1 MSPKHENGHGSLVSQ
16 VHHSINNSVAQ
27 SNSYSKGLA
36 NGAQIAKAA
45 RSRLRGMQN
54 SHSNKKLP
62 TWKGNSLLSEQFD
75 RGGVADRS
83 LDRMHGNLLAG
94 GAVLQSRQEL
104 MQNEYK
110 KIIENH
116 PATIGN
122 DKYDDT
128 DFLQRM
134 FTAKDEHQESS
145 EVLHKSHSQHA
156 MLSEQVFKGHTKGR
170 NDHPDRTESAEQ
182 RKRHIKESK
191 SSVIG
196 RIAETISSV
205 VRGTSRQPK
214 NPDSTNSDKSK
225 PDMAEFKPTSMF
237 SLMGE
242 KAIGQK
248 RAEDD
253 DVLEDDDVRKL
264 DRLQLINASARY
276 ELLSANQQ
284 LIDFHLNRVMK
295 SMIQRQ

>member
-1 MSPKHENGHGSLVSQ
+1 MSPKHENGHSSLVAQ
-16 VHHSINNSVAQ
+16 VHHSLNNSVAQ

-62 TWKGNSLLSEQFD
+62 TWKGNSLLSDQFD

-83 LDRMHGNLLAG
+83 LDRMHGNLLGG

-156 MLSEQVFKGHTKGR
+156 MLSEQVFKGHSKGR
-170 NDHPDRTESAEQ
+170 NDLPDRIESAE
-182 RKRHIKESK
+182 
-191 SSVIG
+191 
-196 RIAETISSV
+196 
-205 VRGTSRQPK
+205 
-214 NPDSTNSDKSK
+214 
-225 PDMAEFKPTSMF
+225 
-237 SLMGE
+237 
-242 KAIGQK
+242 
-248 RAEDD
+248 
-253 DVLEDDDVRKL
+253 
-264 DRLQLINASARY
+264 
-276 ELLSANQQ
+276 
-284 LIDFHLNRVMK
+284 
-295 SMIQRQ
+295 

>member
-1 MSPKHENGHGSLVSQ
+1 MAQAKTTPAAAIDRVAVSGATRNVSPKHENAPASLTNQ
-16 VHHSINNSVAQ
+16 VNHSLNNSIAQ

-62 TWKGNSLLSEQFD
+62 TWKGNSLLADQFD
-75 RGGVADRS
+75 RGGLADRS
-83 LDRMHGNLLAG
+83 LDRMHGNLLSGAG
-94 GAVLQSRQEL
+94 VLQSRQEL

-156 MLSEQVFKGHTKGR
+156 MLSESVFKGHPKGR
-170 NDHPDRTESAEQ
+170 NEHPDRTESAE
-182 RKRHIKESK
+182 
-191 SSVIG
+191 
-196 RIAETISSV
+196 
-205 VRGTSRQPK
+205 
-214 NPDSTNSDKSK
+214 
-225 PDMAEFKPTSMF
+225 
-237 SLMGE
+237 
-242 KAIGQK
+242 
-248 RAEDD
+248 
-253 DVLEDDDVRKL
+253 
-264 DRLQLINASARY
+264 
-276 ELLSANQQ
+276 
-284 LIDFHLNRVMK
+284 
-295 SMIQRQ
+295 